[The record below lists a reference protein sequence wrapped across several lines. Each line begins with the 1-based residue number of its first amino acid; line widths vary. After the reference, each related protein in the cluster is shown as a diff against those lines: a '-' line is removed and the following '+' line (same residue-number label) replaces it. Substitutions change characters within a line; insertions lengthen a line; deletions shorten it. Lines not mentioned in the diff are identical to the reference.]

1 MERMMKTSKF
11 KYVFGTIGLGLI
23 VNALWSMVYD
33 HIFLE
38 ITRYFINLSSKFS
51 NIVFVNISSHDLNS
65 INQSTNFLLTF
76 LIVVAALILYGWS
89 YFKMQNAKEHFEY
102 AENRFLKKNEKPL
115 ENDNEY
121 SEEDFLKSIEKSNK
135 VFKKLYLFNMILLP
149 AVLIGFVVGNIGT
162 ALTSKY
168 INESITYFDY
178 LLYLNAQNLDD
189 KTERK
194 YKSEFSQIRNSQDYH
209 KLILELEN
217 LALSNKLSISPNL
230 SIRSKEDLKKDHPN
244 LREIPLK

>member
-1 MERMMKTSKF
+1 
-11 KYVFGTIGLGLI
+11 
-23 VNALWSMVYD
+23 
-33 HIFLE
+33 
-38 ITRYFINLSSKFS
+38 
-51 NIVFVNISSHDLNS
+51 VNISSHDLNS

-168 INESITYFDY
+168 INESIT
-178 LLYLNAQNLDD
+178 
-189 KTERK
+189 
-194 YKSEFSQIRNSQDYH
+194 
-209 KLILELEN
+209 
-217 LALSNKLSISPNL
+217 
-230 SIRSKEDLKKDHPN
+230 
-244 LREIPLK
+244 